1 MAYMRRRLWS
11 PILITLA
18 ASIVLV
24 PASVASADTS
34 YVVEPGDT
42 LSVIAKVHGVA
53 TSELASA
60 NGIANYNLIWIGQ
73 RLTVPVAEPVV
84 YTVESGDTV
93 SGIARHFGVAA
104 SDIVSLNALAN
115 PNRIRIGQKLH
126 LPAGADEASTLA
138 LLAARYPAMPTSI
151 TDNPERL
158 RLIPSFER
166 WAAHY
171 GVAPD
176 LLMALAYQES
186 GWQAHVI
193 SYKGAI
199 GIGQLLPG
207 TARWVATD
215 LIGLPNLDPHNPDDN
230 IRMSARFMSWLIGF
244 HGSEALALAGY
255 YQGPTSVAALG
266 LFQQTQDY
274 VASVSSARA
283 RFQRN

>member
-1 MAYMRRRLWS
+1 MAHKRTTLWS
-11 PILITLA
+11 LVLTALV
-18 ASIVLV
+18 ASMVLV
-24 PASVASADTS
+24 PASAASAETS

-42 LSVIAKVHGVA
+42 LSVIAKVHGVT

-60 NGIANYNLIWIGQ
+60 NGISNYNLIRIGQ
-73 RLTVPVAEPVV
+73 RLIVPVPEPVV

-115 PNRIRIGQKLH
+115 PNRIWIGQKLH
-126 LPAGADEASTLA
+126 LPSEADEASTLA

-158 RLIPSFER
+158 ELIPSFER

-186 GWQAHVI
+186 GWQASVV
-193 SYKGAI
+193 SNKGAI
-199 GIGQLLPG
+199 GIGQLLPS
-207 TARWVATD
+207 TATWVATD
-215 LIGLPNLDPHNPDDN
+215 LVGLPDLDPYNPDDN
-230 IRMSARFMSWLIGF
+230 IRMSARFLLWLTGF
-244 HGSEALALAGY
+244 HGNEGLALAGY

-266 LFQQTQDY
+266 LFQQTQAY
-274 VASVSSARA
+274 VASVSSARV